1 MSKKK
6 TSGDI
11 SREEN
16 SDAVTFAAPTDETPA
31 EVSTPAS
38 KEAVIVKP
46 PADGE
51 MREVSAEEFM
61 ARRGPAAGTP
71 TATLSSMIRDLIGK
85 SLQEVRASLEE
96 LKKQQKIKDFKV
108 VPLGTPL
115 TTQAVPG
122 RVQVIKDH
130 ADNVLDIVL
139 G

>member
-6 TSGDI
+6 LVGDI
-11 SREEN
+11 KREEN
-16 SDAVTFAAPTDETPA
+16 SEVVTFAAQADEAPLEVTTPTGKET
-31 EVSTPAS
+31 
-38 KEAVIVKP
+38 VIIKP

-51 MREVSAEEFM
+51 MKEVSAEEFM
-61 ARRGPAAGTP
+61 ARRGPAVGTP
-71 TATLSSMIRDLIGK
+71 TSTLSSTIRDLIGK
-85 SLQEVRASLEE
+85 PLQEVRASLEE
-96 LKKQQKIKDFKV
+96 LKKQQKIKDFKII
-108 VPLGTPL
+108 PLGTPL

>member
-6 TSGDI
+6 TAGDL

-16 SDAVTFAAPTDETPA
+16 SEAVTLNAPADETPV
-31 EVSTPAS
+31 EVAAS
-38 KEAVIVKP
+38 VNKEAVIVKP
-46 PADGE
+46 PSDNE
-51 MREVSAEEFM
+51 MKEVSAEEFM

-71 TATLSSMIRDLIGK
+71 TATLSSVIRDLIGK
-85 SLQEVRASLEE
+85 PLQEVRAGLED